1 MNTPPDTNPKNA
13 HPHWPMQEG
22 KPDLDRRLAYLGLTE
37 ADAERLREM
46 APLYQRHA
54 DAFVNAFYEHLF
66 SFPVTAGYLEDPA
79 VVARLK
85 TVQRRHFESLFE
97 ARWDDEFVADRVRV
111 GQTHADV
118 GIHPEW
124 FLGAYN
130 QYTQHF
136 IAHLHEDAADPN
148 ESAAQISS
156 FMKAVFLDIELSL
169 SAYFS
174 QTVIQLRRALDMLS
188 RANTDLRRFAQLT
201 SHDLK
206 TPIATVANLC
216 DEALD
221 EFGEQMPDGACELIA
236 SAQKRAFSMGHLV
249 DELLTTSV
257 GPESTVARDD
267 VPTESV
273 IRRVV
278 ERLRPTWEN
287 KQIKVH
293 LPEAYP
299 IVWCNEVRLREA
311 LYNLVSNAVKFIDRS
326 SGQVTISTR
335 SDERGTTITVEDN
348 GPGIPADELQR
359 IFVPFRRLAQHR
371 DSPGSGLGLFF
382 AKSMIEDQGGHV
394 WAESSP
400 GKGSRFSILLPKRPE
415 E

>member
-1 MNTPPDTNPKNA
+1 MNTPPDAGPNDFPA
-13 HPHWPMQEG
+13 HWPMQVG
-22 KPDLDRRLAYLGLTE
+22 KPDLARRLAYLGLTE
-37 ADAERLREM
+37 ADAERLRSM
-46 APLYQRHA
+46 APIYRRHA
-54 DAFVNAFYEHLF
+54 SAIVNAFYDHLYA
-66 SFPVTAGYLEDPA
+66 FPVTAGFLGDPA

-85 TVQRRHFESLFE
+85 KVQRKHFESVFL
-97 ARWDDEFVADRVRV
+97 ARWDDQFVDDRVRV
-111 GQTHADV
+111 GQAHADV
-118 GIHPEW
+118 GIQPEW

-130 QYTQHF
+130 QYVQHF
-136 IAHLHEDAADPN
+136 IAHLDEDIANADTT
-148 ESAAQISS
+148 AQLISS
-156 FMKAVFLDIELSL
+156 FMKAVFLDVELAL

-221 EFGEQMPDGACELIA
+221 EFGDEMPEGASELIT
-236 SAQKRAFSMGHLV
+236 SAKERAFGMGRLI
-249 DELLTTSV
+249 DALLTASIV
-257 GPESTVARDD
+257 PESTVSCDE
-267 VPTESV
+267 VSTELV

-278 ERLRPTWEN
+278 ERLRPTWE
-287 KQIKVH
+287 KKKIEVR

-299 IVWCNEVRLREA
+299 VVWCNEVRLREA
-311 LYNLVSNAVKFIDRS
+311 LYNLLSNAVKFINRS
-326 SGQVTISTR
+326 RGQVTISTQ
-335 SDERGTTITVEDN
+335 SEERGTTITVADN
-348 GPGIPADELQR
+348 GPGIPAEELQR
-359 IFVPFRRLAQHR
+359 IFLPFRRLAQHR

-400 GKGSRFSILLPKRPE
+400 GQGSQFSILLPKRTK
-415 E
+415 